1 MQKTG
6 VEELFLLSEVLLL
19 SPQVD
24 LNLLSV
30 TLH

>member
-19 SPQVD
+19 SPQVG